1 MWLSVCCYGMISCP
15 CTETIH
21 QNMRP
26 EDIKTLRNTQNAPG
40 RGLWVFFSVCL
51 WYDRA
56 RVSNLLICEL
66 ETWIGPLRPPGLG
79 STPAGQSVAAKQLFS
94 PSPLAAGYQG
104 GREGGGPPGLEQSHS
119 VMVLQRKQDGDRQSV
134 LQVSLATTNTRGV
147 NIVITDPADYFLY
160 FSVSLQE
167 EDFNSVKAGQGLL
180 VEFSQFPGMV
190 TQLLEK
196 CQTESN
202 NQQPKFILVL
212 NLSGPQ
218 PCLEFT
224 ELNMFKHLVHLSLV
238 LARATDSQLKDYL
251 VLSISRLSLEKS
263 EVTTGQQQEIT
274 ELQQRLT
281 ASTEQ
286 LQDTT
291 SQLEAARAELRVQA
305 SSLESRHCRSL
316 QTEKENCRTEVK
328 DLQWKYEAEINE
340 LQAKNA
346 KLTQQ
351 LENRVASLDVQNRDL
366 WEVRVSHEASLRE
379 ARAQLATR
387 EEEVVRLRRDLAG
400 LKQEKE
406 VVESQG
412 SQTDKQVVQLRQR
425 VGQLEL
431 EAGERETVL
440 RNQVDTVRQLQDTKD
455 RLGKELGEKQAVVEK
470 RETTIKKLS
479 GEILKANEIISRLQ
493 EGVRQEQDKTKLRG
507 HIAQEQEKLLSDRDR
522 ELAECRE
529 EIKES
534 KETIEDL
541 NTKQRD
547 LEKTEQETKAKIE
560 ELEKIINTKENVIN
574 WLNKQLNPENEP
586 AKKAPSTVTAKR
598 GGGGRARQPL
608 TRLSSSKPAVSDN
621 KTEPA
626 VLGGLDPAYFLQSTP
641 GGTNYRHEIPS
652 HLPANVARG
661 AGLVRR
667 ELR

>member
-1 MWLSVCCYGMISCP
+1 
-15 CTETIH
+15 
-21 QNMRP
+21 
-26 EDIKTLRNTQNAPG
+26 
-40 RGLWVFFSVCL
+40 
-51 WYDRA
+51 
-56 RVSNLLICEL
+56 
-66 ETWIGPLRPPGLG
+66 
-79 STPAGQSVAAKQLFS
+79 
-94 PSPLAAGYQG
+94 
-104 GREGGGPPGLEQSHS
+104 
-119 VMVLQRKQDGDRQSV
+119 MVLQHKPDGDRQSP
-134 LQVSLATTNTRGV
+134 LQVSLTTTNSRGL

-180 VEFSQFPGMV
+180 VEFSQFPSMV

-196 CQTESN
+196 CQTESHS
-202 NQQPKFILVL
+202 QQPKFILVL
-212 NLSGPQ
+212 NLTGPQ
-218 PCLEFT
+218 PSLEFT

-251 VLSISRLSLEKS
+251 VLSISRLSQEKS
-263 EVTTGQQQEIT
+263 EVTTEQQQQIT

-286 LQDTT
+286 LQDTA
-291 SQLEAARAELRVQA
+291 SQLETARAELRVQG
-305 SSLESRHCRSL
+305 SQLENKHCRSL
-316 QTEKENCRTEVK
+316 QTEKENSRSELK
-328 DLQWKYEAEINE
+328 DLQWKYEAELNE

-379 ARAQLATR
+379 ARAGLASR

-412 SQTDKQVVQLRQR
+412 SQTDKQVAQLRQR
-425 VGQLEL
+425 LGQLEL
-431 EAGERETVL
+431 EAGERESAL
-440 RNQVDTVRQLQDTKD
+440 RTQGDTVRQLQDTKD
-455 RLGKELGEKQAVVEK
+455 RLGKEVGEKQAVVEK

-479 GEILKANEIISRLQ
+479 GEILKANEIIGRLQ

-529 EIKES
+529 EIRES
-534 KETIEDL
+534 KQVIEDL
-541 NTKQRD
+541 NTRQRD
-547 LEKTEQETKAKIE
+547 LQKTEEERKTKIE
-560 ELEKIINTKENVIN
+560 ELEKIIKTNENVIN
-574 WLNKQLNPENEP
+574 WLNKQLNPENETT
-586 AKKAPSTVTAKR
+586 KKPPSAVTTKR
-598 GGGGRARQPL
+598 GGGRARQPL
-608 TRLSSSKPAVSDN
+608 TKLTSSKPVSD
-621 KTEPA
+621 KTEPT

-667 ELR
+667 EIR

>member
-1 MWLSVCCYGMISCP
+1 MRVDHSVHRS
-15 CTETIH
+15 
-21 QNMRP
+21 
-26 EDIKTLRNTQNAPG
+26 
-40 RGLWVFFSVCL
+40 
-51 WYDRA
+51 
-56 RVSNLLICEL
+56 
-66 ETWIGPLRPPGLG
+66 
-79 STPAGQSVAAKQLFS
+79 PAGQ
-94 PSPLAAGYQG
+94 G
-104 GREGGGPPGLEQSHS
+104 GHQGLEQSHTLT
-119 VMVLQRKQDGDRQSV
+119 VLQHKPDGDRQSP
-134 LQVSLATTNTRGV
+134 LQVSLTTTNTRGV
-147 NIVITDPADYFLY
+147 NIVVTDPADYFLY

-180 VEFSQFPGMV
+180 VEFSQFPSMV

-196 CQTESN
+196 CQAESH

-212 NLSGPQ
+212 NLAGQQ

-251 VLSISRLSLEKS
+251 VLSISQLSQQKS
-263 EVTTGQQQEIT
+263 EVTTEQQQQIT
-274 ELQQRLT
+274 ELQHRLT

-286 LQDTT
+286 LQDTA

-305 SSLESRHCRSL
+305 SSLENKHCRSL
-316 QTEKENCRTEVK
+316 QAEKENCRSEVK
-328 DLQWKYEAEINE
+328 ELQWKYEAELAE

-366 WEVRVSHEASLRE
+366 WEVRVGHEASLRE
-379 ARAQLATR
+379 ARGQLATR
-387 EEEVVRLRRDLAG
+387 EEEVARLRRDLAG
-400 LKQEKE
+400 IKQEKE

-412 SQTDKQVVQLRQR
+412 NQTDKQLSHLRQR

-431 EAGERETVL
+431 ELAERDSVL
-440 RNQVDTVRQLQDTKD
+440 RNQVDTVRQLQDTKE
-455 RLGKELGEKQAVVEK
+455 RLSKEVAEKQTVVEK

-479 GEILKANEIISRLQ
+479 GEILKANEIISKLQ

-522 ELAECRE
+522 ELSECRE
-529 EIKES
+529 EIRES
-534 KETIEDL
+534 KQVIDDL
-541 NTKQRD
+541 NTRQRD
-547 LEKTEQETKAKIE
+547 LEKTEEEKKIKIE
-560 ELEKIINTKENVIN
+560 ELEKIIKTNENVIN
-574 WLNKQLNPENEP
+574 WLNKQLNPENET
-586 AKKAPSTVTAKR
+586 AKKTAGALNTKR
-598 GGGGRARQPL
+598 GGGGGRARQPL
-608 TRLSSSKPAVSDN
+608 AKVSNSKVVTDKTD
-621 KTEPA
+621 KTEPP

-652 HLPANVARG
+652 HLPPNVARG

-667 ELR
+667 EIR